1 MEKVK
6 IRFLVICAVFAFV
19 SVSCSK
25 SDDLDNNPN
34 KITRVQDGNG
44 KVFLEEGKLVDANL
58 NYTQEQLVNALNSYE
73 WEREY
78 CFYYDNHKVSEKTDI
93 HGLPTKIHKDGT
105 LDNLLNTIFDEWT
118 YSVSGKQVIAERKY
132 NYASSY
138 SGILTRTYTVIA
150 IDLSKNSGRII
161 MEEKREDE
169 IPEFDLNSLYA
180 RMVYKAIIP

>member
-1 MEKVK
+1 M
-6 IRFLVICAVFAFV
+6 

-25 SDDLDNNPN
+25 NDDIEN
-34 KITRVQDGNG
+34 KQTMASRVQDGKG
-44 KVFLEEGKLVDANL
+44 KVFLENGVLVDANL
-58 NYTQEQLVNALNSYE
+58 NYTQEELIEALGSYE
-73 WEREY
+73 WECEY
-78 CFYYDNHKVSEKTDI
+78 GFYYDDNYISGKTDI
-93 HGLPTKIHKDGT
+93 NYLPTKIHKDGT